1 MSQDSMSQ
9 SQDPSTTAATRAF
22 APGISGMPLW
32 AQWGLTAA
40 GVLALIVLLGAI
52 ALQVAATQPA
62 STPAKVVSVNTEPY
76 PLKVGLSKDPAD
88 AGYALSFTIEPAQP
102 VNGRLTY
109 TVSAVP
115 GVGVDATPVN
125 ASITPDPKIA
135 NRVTGTVEITV
146 RGEWSLFITVDGP
159 AGSGTFAV
167 PITAR
172 ATGVIPGWIAWVIGL
187 VPAIGIALFFRAQR
201 RAARGQ

>member
-1 MSQDSMSQ
+1 MSQT
-9 SQDPSTTAATRAF
+9 PSTPTTATRPS
-22 APGISGMPLW
+22 APGNPGMPLW

-52 ALQVAATQPA
+52 VQQVAATQPA
-62 STPAKVVSVNTEPY
+62 RTPATVVSLNTGPY
-76 PLKVGLSKDPAD
+76 PLKVSLSKDPAD
-88 AGYALSFTIEPAQP
+88 AGYALPFTIEPAHP
-102 VNGRLTY
+102 MNGRLIY

-115 GVGVDATPVN
+115 GFGVDATPVN
-125 ASITPDPKIA
+125 ASLTPDPKIA

-146 RGEWSLFITVDGP
+146 RGQWSLLVTVDGP

-187 VPAIGIALFFRAQR
+187 VPAIGIALFLRAQR
-201 RAARGQ
+201 RAARVQ